1 MQRKNI
7 ASRQNEKLYQ
17 KKSSKEEKLIL
28 KMQVNSLAT
37 QFRIIESL
45 MINLY
50 RQFTW
55 MRKYMCISWHKFVK
69 L

>member
-50 RQFTW
+50 RQFT
-55 MRKYMCISWHKFVK
+55 
-69 L
+69 